1 MKNRRQKCDPTTTN
15 SMNRR
20 HRKEFSCTRYINV
33 AAIIPGWKWHPTLKC
48 VFFISFFGFLSVSR
62 VQRKPLRLSLS
73 SNLPYENITGESK
86 FDNSVCETTVSQHM
100 PVFFFDCV
108 CCIVLEHKAL
118 CPSSIFPH
126 VPHWFSLPM
135 HIITGPSVWNQVF
148 QLVVKSHF
156 SDCHPNG
163 FF

>member
-33 AAIIPGWKWHPTLKC
+33 AAIIPGWKWHPTLTC

-100 PVFFFDCV
+100 PVFFLTV
-108 CCIVLEHKAL
+108 SAAL
-118 CPSSIFPH
+118 FWSTKLF
-126 VPHWFSLPM
+126 VPLPFSPMYHIDSLSQCTSLPDPQFE
-135 HIITGPSVWNQVF
+135 TRS
-148 QLVVKSHF
+148 F
-156 SDCHPNG
+156 S
-163 FF
+163 

>member
-100 PVFFFDCV
+100 PVVFLTV
-108 CCIVLEHKAL
+108 SAAL
-118 CPSSIFPH
+118 FWSTKLF
-126 VPHWFSLPM
+126 VPLPFSPMYHIDSLSQCTSLPDPQFE
-135 HIITGPSVWNQVF
+135 TRS
-148 QLVVKSHF
+148 F
-156 SDCHPNG
+156 S
-163 FF
+163 

>member
-1 MKNRRQKCDPTTTN
+1 MKNRRQKSDPTTTN

-33 AAIIPGWKWHPTLKC
+33 AAIIPGWKWHPTLTC

-100 PVFFFDCV
+100 PVFFFW
-108 CCIVLEHKAL
+108 L
-118 CPSSIFPH
+118 CLLHCSGAQSSLSLFHFPPCTTLILSPNAH
-126 VPHWFSLPM
+126 HYRTLSLKP
-135 HIITGPSVWNQVF
+135 GLSV
-148 QLVVKSHF
+148 S
-156 SDCHPNG
+156 C
-163 FF
+163 